1 MRKMSQPQKTKLET
15 SQDFSFQV
23 TSDISTQKN
32 DAQKVTE
39 NIQKSSLEKRKKEA
53 KKPLYL
59 HRV

>member
-1 MRKMSQPQKTKLET
+1 MRKMSQPQKIKLET
-15 SQDFSFQV
+15 SYDFSFQV

-39 NIQKSSLEKRKKEA
+39 NIQNSSLEKRKKEA